1 MNSVRWMLHQL
12 YLKPR
17 VLLVLSFSRTKVDFS
32 CLVTCVDY
40 CTAKSYV
47 AKMKL
52 KRRSFFSGANL
63 LVRLVETN
71 FKNHHFLSDSCSR
84 SIFCVLGAL
93 QREHLLIGALRS
105 SSCKIY
111 SVNTC
116 TTNTWDWIV
125 CLCSIL
131 ETASL
136 CSVFFVSY
144 RMHRDWSFNLEC
156 RMTGAK
162 NIHNHS
168 IANRSWRLFE
178 NLCHC
183 KDLSSI
189 RCCISITLWNGTSF
203 VAKKDLWVLLKEPFA
218 I

>member
-12 YLKPR
+12 YLKPW

-93 QREHLLIGALRS
+93 QQDHLLIGALLL
-105 SSCKIY
+105 SSCNIY

-116 TTNTWDWIV
+116 IINTWDWIV
-125 CLCSIL
+125 CLCFIL
-131 ETASL
+131 EKSPLLTGYFVFYCLCYSL
-136 CSVFFVSY
+136 
-144 RMHRDWSFNLEC
+144 L
-156 RMTGAK
+156 
-162 NIHNHS
+162 
-168 IANRSWRLFE
+168 SWL
-178 NLCHC
+178 
-183 KDLSSI
+183 I
-189 RCCISITLWNGTSF
+189 
-203 VAKKDLWVLLKEPFA
+203 V
-218 I
+218 